1 VSNII
6 DGYTISFWPQQT
18 DYPPLYL
25 CDSDI
30 TNVISASSIIGLAFV
45 FYEDDPIVGEVSG
58 VSNTYVVSSRF
69 NSSQMLI
76 QHSTSFSS
84 FPSRAFPLILPSC
97 FPSTM
102 FKQLLSI
109 KRKVQTAI
117 NTRSINARNRVVCT
131 VENIDVLTWRY
142 LMQNSPA
149 AVVVDS
155 DITKWA
161 YIEDD
166 NAMVR
171 KQRCRV
177 ETCI

>member
-1 VSNII
+1 MAALSTASPRFLTSIFIPHPVNIHVTSNTFVQLEDGVGLVLEVIAEEWKVKVRKFLSHHQLLSYVSNII

-45 FYEDDPIVGEVSG
+45 FHEDDPIVGEVSG

-76 QHSTSFSS
+76 QHSTSFSR

-97 FPSTM
+97 LPSTM

-109 KRKVQTAI
+109 K
-117 NTRSINARNRVVCT
+117 
-131 VENIDVLTWRY
+131 
-142 LMQNSPA
+142 
-149 AVVVDS
+149 
-155 DITKWA
+155 
-161 YIEDD
+161 
-166 NAMVR
+166 
-171 KQRCRV
+171 
-177 ETCI
+177 